1 MFQNPI
7 PASMFLHIWYT
18 WIGERMWLTTIKLIA
33 TFFISRHHRHRKM
46 RAINATLDKRSW
58 AFRML
63 YPPHF
68 FFLFLYISK
77 EIFCA
82 SFGIRQQF
90 VDSPVF
96 SPHHR
101 PGILQCWPSIC
112 DFVNLTPLIWSP

>member
-58 AFRML
+58 AFWML